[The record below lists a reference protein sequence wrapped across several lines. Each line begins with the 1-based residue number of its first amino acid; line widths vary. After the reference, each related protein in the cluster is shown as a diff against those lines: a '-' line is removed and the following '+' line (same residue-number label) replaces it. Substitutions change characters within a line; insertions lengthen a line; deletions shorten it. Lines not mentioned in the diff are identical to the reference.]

1 MSWWVDLLQGIAL
14 LPAVTGS
21 VYGILCS
28 LAVLRF
34 CRQRRS
40 HPVGQAS
47 YQAPVT
53 VLKPVYGLEKHLRAN
68 LRSICL
74 QDYPDYQVVFC
85 IQDPNDPALPLVW
98 DIQEEFGADR
108 VSVVVA
114 DVQAGLNGKVNNLLG
129 GLAEARHEML
139 VMTDSDV
146 LVRPDYLRTIVAPL
160 TDPQVGCVCT
170 LFKVTRA
177 QRWFEKLELLSINA
191 DFIPSVIFAHLT
203 GASKFCLGPSLALR
217 RSTLTDMGRLESLA
231 DFLVEDYE
239 LGRRIWTSGK
249 RLAVLPYCV
258 DAVVDLG
265 SFAQWWD
272 HQCYW
277 DQNTWA
283 ARPIGFFATA
293 VTRAI
298 PFALLFAVIRLG
310 DGVGLAVL
318 GAAVA
323 LRLAPAGALLQWGIR
338 DCEGTR
344 SLALLPLRDLFGM
357 LSWAQVYTRRTVV
370 WRGRE
375 FILSRN
381 GRLLPYTFEPEIQ
394 LHGYRERRSG

>member
-1 MSWWVDLLQGIAL
+1 MAWWVALLQGIVL

-21 VYGILCS
+21 VYGMLCS

-34 CRQRRS
+34 CRQHCS
-40 HPVGQAS
+40 CPVGQAS
-47 YQAPVT
+47 YLPPVT

-68 LRSICL
+68 LRSICV
-74 QDYPDYQVVFC
+74 QDYPEYQVVFC
-85 IQDPNDPALPLVW
+85 IQDPDDPALPLVW
-98 DIQEEFGADR
+98 DIQEEFGTDR

-114 DVQAGLNGKVNNLLG
+114 DVQAGPNGKVNNLLG
-129 GLAEARHEML
+129 GLAEARHEIL
-139 VMTDSDV
+139 VMSDSDV

-160 TDPQVGCVCT
+160 ADPQVGCVCT
-170 LFKVTRA
+170 LFKVAKA

-203 GASKFCLGPSLALR
+203 GTSKFCLGPSLALR
-217 RSTLTDMGRLESLA
+217 RSTLKDIGGLESLA

-258 DAVVDLG
+258 DAVIDLG
-265 SFAQWWD
+265 SFAQWWE

-283 ARPIGFFATA
+283 AQPLGFFATLI
-293 VTRAI
+293 TRAI

-310 DGVGLAVL
+310 DAVGVMVL
-318 GAAVA
+318 GTAVA
-323 LRLAPAGALLQWGIR
+323 LRLATAGGLLQWGLR
-338 DCEGTR
+338 DYEGMR
-344 SLALLPLRDLFGM
+344 GLALLPLRDLLGM
-357 LSWAQVYTRRTVV
+357 VSWARVYTRRTVV

-375 FILSRN
+375 FILTRN
-381 GRLLPYTFEPEIQ
+381 GRLLPYAGTPEPSMQ
-394 LHGYRERRSG
+394 GYRERRPA

>member
-1 MSWWVDLLQGIAL
+1 M
-14 LPAVTGS
+14 
-21 VYGILCS
+21 
-28 LAVLRF
+28 
-34 CRQRRS
+34 
-40 HPVGQAS
+40 
-47 YQAPVT
+47 
-53 VLKPVYGLEKHLRAN
+53 
-68 LRSICL
+68 
-74 QDYPDYQVVFC
+74 
-85 IQDPNDPALPLVW
+85 
-98 DIQEEFGADR
+98 
-108 VSVVVA
+108 
-114 DVQAGLNGKVNNLLG
+114 G
-129 GLAEARHEML
+129 G
-139 VMTDSDV
+139 
-146 LVRPDYLRTIVAPL
+146 
-160 TDPQVGCVCT
+160 
-170 LFKVTRA
+170 
-177 QRWFEKLELLSINA
+177 
-191 DFIPSVIFAHLT
+191 
-203 GASKFCLGPSLALR
+203 
-217 RSTLTDMGRLESLA
+217 LESLA

-283 ARPIGFFATA
+283 ARPIGFFATV